1 MKTIARQ
8 TITDAWD
15 RLCEMDEEKVN
26 TLVKDFMEEQP
37 ALGIYLFA
45 NTEDLEGGPENSP
58 IIDLVIA
65 SWQALRAQA
74 GRPLSQIAPEQIE
87 KAEDANFQNLEAL
100 QEASEAEWDDSVRN
114 LAENFNQ
121 RELLGFGIEILMS
134 GHEETPELAPE
145 SVGMELLWLKTVIDC
160 LDQ

>member
-1 MKTIARQ
+1 MKTIPRQ
-8 TITDAWD
+8 IITDTWD
-15 RLCEMDEEKVN
+15 RLCELDEEEVN

-45 NTEDLEGGPENSP
+45 NAEDLEGGVQNSP
-58 IIDLVIA
+58 IIDLVVA
-65 SWQALRAQA
+65 SWQTLRAQA
-74 GRPLSQIAPEQIE
+74 ARPLKPVPPEQIE
-87 KAEDANFQNLEAL
+87 RAEDANHQYLEKL

-114 LAENFNQ
+114 LAEGYNQ

-134 GHEETPELAPE
+134 GHEESPELAPD
-145 SVGMELLWLKTVIDC
+145 SIGMELLWLKTVIDC